1 MEREILLTVSSKGQ
15 VTIPAE
21 VRRRLGVEK
30 NRKIALVIDDSSGD
44 VRLKVPR
51 YPNIASLSGAAGSLR
66 QKLSWEEMRDVARED
81 HWKGKSRKQHG

>member
-1 MEREILLTVSSKGQ
+1 MEREILLTISSKGQ

-30 NRKIALVIDDSSGD
+30 SRKIALVIDESSGD

-51 YPNIASLSGAAGSLR
+51 YPNIASLSGAAGSLK
-66 QKLSWEEMRDVARED
+66 QKLSWQEIREVARED
-81 HWKGKSRKQHG
+81 QLK